1 MSIERDLRN
10 VAGHIE
16 EDWGDLTYMP
26 TGQSVVKLL
35 REAAAH
41 VRDLD
46 AAILEI
52 AKGFL
57 PDGTYA
63 GRPIYEIAP
72 GCFPAQRL
80 SEPK

>member
-16 EDWGDLTYMP
+16 GDWGDLTYMP

-35 REAAAH
+35 RDAAASLRGFEAA
-41 VRDLD
+41 
-46 AAILEI
+46 IKEI
-52 AKGFL
+52 TDGFL

-63 GRPIYEIAP
+63 GRPIYEIVAEHTSK
-72 GCFPAQRL
+72 GV
-80 SEPK
+80 E